1 MPSSK
6 SRTVFVCEDC
16 GAQSAK
22 WGGRCSQ
29 CGEWNTLTETLIRPS
44 SFKKSTSNVASIPE
58 KLSDLTVGSEVRI
71 ELPFKELNRLLGGGL
86 VRGSVVLMSGEPG
99 IGKSTLLLQ
108 ILSGIATQTEI
119 VLYVSGEESSSQVS
133 MRAERLKAGGDSL
146 YFLSET
152 ELDQIISHLDE
163 LSPAAVVVDSIQTIH
178 SADISS
184 AAGSVAQ
191 VRECTGLIIHWAK
204 SKGVPVIIAGQV
216 TKDGTVA
223 GPRALEHLV
232 DVVLNL
238 EGDSLG
244 VYRILRST
252 KNRFGSTNEIAVF
265 QMGEHGL
272 EEALEPSVLFLTGRP
287 FNVPGSVITV
297 AMEGS
302 RPLLVEVQAL
312 TNTTV
317 FAQPRRTATGID
329 IQRLLLIAAASA
341 KRLGIP
347 LGNQDI
353 IVNVPGGLR
362 VAEPASDLSVA
373 LALISSYRNVA
384 VDSQLVALGE
394 VGLGGELRAVPHI
407 EKRLAEA
414 ARLGFKSA
422 IVPLVQAEEIEIS
435 GIDVIGSST
444 LGEVLGK
451 VFPRNARQAERSGE
465 NREVMYDISL

>member
-1 MPSSK
+1 
-6 SRTVFVCEDC
+6 
-16 GAQSAK
+16 
-22 WGGRCSQ
+22 
-29 CGEWNTLTETLIRPS
+29 
-44 SFKKSTSNVASIPE
+44 
-58 KLSDLTVGSEVRI
+58 
-71 ELPFKELNRLLGGGL
+71 
-86 VRGSVVLMSGEPG
+86 
-99 IGKSTLLLQ
+99 
-108 ILSGIATQTEI
+108 
-119 VLYVSGEESSSQVS
+119 
-133 MRAERLKAGGDSL
+133 
-146 YFLSET
+146 
-152 ELDQIISHLDE
+152 
-163 LSPAAVVVDSIQTIH
+163 
-178 SADISS
+178 
-184 AAGSVAQ
+184 
-191 VRECTGLIIHWAK
+191 
-204 SKGVPVIIAGQV
+204 
-216 TKDGTVA
+216 
-223 GPRALEHLV
+223 
-232 DVVLNL
+232 
-238 EGDSLG
+238 
-244 VYRILRST
+244 
-252 KNRFGSTNEIAVF
+252 
-265 QMGEHGL
+265 MGEHGL